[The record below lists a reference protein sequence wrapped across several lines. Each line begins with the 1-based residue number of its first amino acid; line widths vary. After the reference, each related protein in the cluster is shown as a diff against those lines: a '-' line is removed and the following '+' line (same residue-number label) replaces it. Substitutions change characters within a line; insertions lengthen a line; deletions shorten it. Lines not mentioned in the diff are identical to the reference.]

1 MQPVIGV
8 ASAKRLLGRSAGR
21 PLRRKC
27 SRIGGRARQAFRSRT
42 ISASLTFSNAS
53 RRSFLSFHQRA
64 FWSQPNDS
72 ASATHDFSSRPR
84 PLRRLPAQRTAAK
97 LHRLRCRWS
106 AAWLVR
112 GKTSGDRSDY
122 GSDHLNSTGESRM
135 ETSLKKPEI
144 FRDSMGRFDRH
155 GKTLAKTQKKSGLIK
170 KRDFGENQVPRQPD
184 GKYKH
189 GGARPGAGRPKGSPN
204 KVTRTLKEM
213 ILSSL
218 EKLGGE
224 DYLVALGR
232 ENSSAYTSI
241 LGKIVPHTLAAA
253 SESDGG
259 SGVKLVFERHI
270 VWPDGRREVEG
281 VSPKSLPAPDD
292 ASNALPTDPTDDTN
306 EGAV

>member
-1 MQPVIGV
+1 
-8 ASAKRLLGRSAGR
+8 
-21 PLRRKC
+21 
-27 SRIGGRARQAFRSRT
+27 
-42 ISASLTFSNAS
+42 
-53 RRSFLSFHQRA
+53 
-64 FWSQPNDS
+64 
-72 ASATHDFSSRPR
+72 
-84 PLRRLPAQRTAAK
+84 
-97 LHRLRCRWS
+97 
-106 AAWLVR
+106 
-112 GKTSGDRSDY
+112 
-122 GSDHLNSTGESRM
+122 M
-135 ETSLKKPEI
+135 ETLLKKPEI

-155 GKTLAKTQKKSGLIK
+155 GKTLAKTQKKTGLTIKPAKNRPPNRNPAGIGGFKKGQSG
-170 KRDFGENQVPRQPD
+170 NP
-184 GKYKH
+184 
-189 GGARPGAGRPKGSPN
+189 AGRPKGVPN

-281 VSPKSLPAPDD
+281 LTPKSLPAPD
-292 ASNALPTDPTDDTN
+292 AFHALPRPTDPTDDTN
-306 EGAV
+306 EGVV

>member
-1 MQPVIGV
+1 
-8 ASAKRLLGRSAGR
+8 
-21 PLRRKC
+21 
-27 SRIGGRARQAFRSRT
+27 
-42 ISASLTFSNAS
+42 
-53 RRSFLSFHQRA
+53 
-64 FWSQPNDS
+64 
-72 ASATHDFSSRPR
+72 
-84 PLRRLPAQRTAAK
+84 
-97 LHRLRCRWS
+97 
-106 AAWLVR
+106 
-112 GKTSGDRSDY
+112 
-122 GSDHLNSTGESRM
+122 M
-135 ETSLKKPEI
+135 ETLLKKPEI

-189 GGARPGAGRPKGSPN
+189 GGARPGAGRPKGSAN

-270 VWPDGRREVEG
+270 VWPDGRREVQG
-281 VSPKSLPAPDD
+281 VTPKALPAPD
-292 ASNALPTDPTDDTN
+292 ASNALPRPTDPTDDTN